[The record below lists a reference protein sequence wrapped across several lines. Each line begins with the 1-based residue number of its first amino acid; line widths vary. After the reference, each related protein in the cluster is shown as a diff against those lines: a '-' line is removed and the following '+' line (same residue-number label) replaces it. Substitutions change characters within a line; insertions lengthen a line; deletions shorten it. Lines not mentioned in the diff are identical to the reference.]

1 MDLKLKGK
9 TALVMG
15 SSGGIGLAIAKAL
28 VDEGVKVIINS
39 RSSENCKKAVKEI
52 GAFDYCTADLSQAG
66 AGVELIQKAMLKLD
80 GKLDILV
87 ANTGGPQK
95 GGFSDITRFQWLEDF
110 QSIWLSPVE
119 AIQEALPAMKK
130 NKFGRFIFVTSI
142 AAKEPLPG
150 LTTSNGLRAGLEGL
164 SRSLAHEVAIDGIT
178 INILRPGYT
187 NTDRLK
193 ELQLSEER
201 VKAMVPAGRLGEPYE
216 LAAMAAFLCSP
227 LAGYITGQAI
237 SVDGGVQKSI

>member
-28 VDEGVKVIINS
+28 VDEGVKVVINS
-39 RSSENCKKAVKEI
+39 RSAENCQKAMKAS
-52 GAFDYCTADLSQAG
+52 GAYDYCTADLSKAG
-66 AGVELIQKAMLKLD
+66 SGIELIQEAMLKLD
-80 GKLDILV
+80 GQLDILV

-95 GGFSDITRFQWLEDF
+95 GGFNDITRFQWLEDF
-110 QSIWLSPVE
+110 QSLWLSPVE
-119 AIQEALPAMKK
+119 AIQTALPQMKK
-130 NKFGRFIFVTSI
+130 NQFGRLLFVTSI

-164 SRSLAHEVAIDGIT
+164 SRSLAHEVASDGIT

-193 ELQLSEER
+193 ELQLSPER
-201 VKAMVPAGRLGEPYE
+201 VKAMVPAGRLGEPEE
-216 LAAMAAFLCSP
+216 LAALATFLCSP